1 MIAAGIGCRAGC
13 STEQVMLALTQA
25 LAAAGRTLD
34 DVRALY
40 TADFK
45 ATEAGLLGASELLAK
60 PLVPLPLEQLKAHA
74 GAALTASPRVS
85 ELFGVPSVAETAAL
99 AGASTFARCGAQS
112 RLLGPRHVSGDA
124 TCALASA
131 EHGA

>member
-1 MIAAGIGCRAGC
+1 MIVAGVGCRAGC
-13 STEQVMLALTQA
+13 SVEQIMGAVTQA
-25 LAAAGRTLD
+25 LTAAGLTLD

-45 ATEAGLLGASELLAK
+45 ATEAGLLDAAELLGR
-60 PLVPLPLEQLKAHA
+60 PLVPLPLEQLKAHS
-74 GAALTASPRVS
+74 GATLTASARVT
-85 ELFGVPSVAETAAL
+85 ELFGVPSVAEAAAL

-124 TCALASA
+124 TCALATA
-131 EHGA
+131 EHGP

>member
-1 MIAAGIGCRAGC
+1 MIAAGVGCRVGC
-13 STEQVMLALTQA
+13 SVEQVILAVTQA
-25 LAAAGRTLD
+25 LDTAGRTLD

-45 ATEAGLLGASELLAK
+45 ATEAGLLGAAELLDK
-60 PLVPLPLEQLKAHA
+60 PLVMLPLEQLKAHA
-74 GAALTASPRVS
+74 SAALTASARVAAR
-85 ELFGVPSVAETAAL
+85 FGVPSVAETAAL
-99 AGASTFARCGAQS
+99 AGASTFAPCGAQT

-131 EHGA
+131 ERGR